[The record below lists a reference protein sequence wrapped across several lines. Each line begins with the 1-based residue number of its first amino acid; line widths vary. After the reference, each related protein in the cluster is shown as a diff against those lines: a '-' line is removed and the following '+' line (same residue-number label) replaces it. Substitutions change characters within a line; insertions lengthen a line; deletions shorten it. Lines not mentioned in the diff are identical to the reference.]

1 MWLVKR
7 TGHSFLSLPH
17 NIGTMYIQYF
27 IQTLSEMSRKKLH
40 ISKSLIESY
49 QNLNM
54 SEVDKADSFNLC
66 LSYLYW
72 CFLIRIWLET
82 VSQEKALKNLREM
95 KKKEEGSL
103 LPLWRRTV
111 DTIKKI
117 LFIKVMAIRI
127 VEPKNQHNQRK
138 FWELG

>member
-95 KKKEEGSL
+95 KKKG
-103 LPLWRRTV
+103 RRKLASVVAAHSAITNFLFKTHYLF
-111 DTIKKI
+111 TI
-117 LFIKVMAIRI
+117 MNHQRI
-127 VEPKNQHNQRK
+127 ST
-138 FWELG
+138 F